1 MLKRRKNET
10 GWASAKTLSEALP
23 FIQRYAGKTVV
34 IKFGGNAFGYPKRRR
49 GSDSDRQETEVGD
62 IKSDGDLTRAFA
74 NDVVLLKQFGVRPVI
89 VHGGGP
95 QIGSMLKRLG
105 IKSEFKDGLRV
116 SDLETVEVAEMV
128 LSGAVN
134 KSLVAAINQAGGRA
148 VGLSGRDAGLITA
161 RKLRDDLG
169 FAGKPTDTDT
179 SVLDVLAAADPG
191 FIPVVSPI
199 SSGPDGEIL
208 NVNADTA
215 AGVLAGSLGAARL
228 MLLTDI
234 EGVMDA
240 DGNLLTSLSPSDVD
254 ALIKDGTAKGGM
266 IPKLNTAL
274 EACKAGV
281 EAVVILDGR
290 RSHGLLVELFTDQG
304 AGTLIS

>member
-1 MLKRRKNET
+1 MLTRRKDET

-23 FIQRYAGKTVV
+23 FIQRYEGKTVV
-34 IKFGGNAFGYPKRRR
+34 IKFGGNAMG
-49 GSDSDRQETEVGD
+49 EAE
-62 IKSDGDLTRAFA
+62 LTRAFA
-74 NDVVLLKQFGVRPVI
+74 NDVVLLRQFGIRPVI

-95 QIGSMLKRLG
+95 QIGSMLNRLS

-128 LSGAVN
+128 LSGGIN
-134 KSLVAAINQAGGRA
+134 KGLVAAINEAGGRA

-161 RKLRDDLG
+161 EKMSDDLG
-169 FAGKPTDTDT
+169 FAGNPSKVDT

-199 SSGPDGEIL
+199 SAGANGEIF

-215 AGVLAGSLGAARL
+215 AGVLAGTLGAARL
-228 MLLTDI
+228 LLLTDV
-234 EGVMDA
+234 EGVLDSEGQLVT
-240 DGNLLTSLSPSDVD
+240 DLSLTDVEN
-254 ALIKDGTAKGGM
+254 LIKDGIAKGGM
-266 IPKLNTAL
+266 IPKLETAM
-274 EACKAGV
+274 AARRGGV
-281 EAVVILDGR
+281 DAVVILDGR

>member
-1 MLKRRKNET
+1 MLKRRTNET
-10 GWASAKTLSEALP
+10 AKNNRGWASAKTLSEALP
-23 FIQRYAGKTVV
+23 FIQRYSGKTVV
-34 IKFGGNAFGYPKRRR
+34 IKFGGNAFG
-49 GSDSDRQETEVGD
+49 DAAA
-62 IKSDGDLTRAFA
+62 DGDLTRAFA

-161 RKLRDDLG
+161 TKLRDDLG
-169 FAGKPTDTDT
+169 FAGKPSNTDT

-199 SSGPDGEIL
+199 SSSKNGEIL

-215 AGVLAGSLGAARL
+215 AGVLAGALGATRL

-240 DGNLLTSLSPSDVD
+240 DGNLLTSLSPSDV
-254 ALIKDGTAKGGM
+254 ATLIKDGTVKGGM

-274 EACKAGV
+274 EACKSGV

>member
-10 GWASAKTLSEALP
+10 GWTSAKTLSEALP
-23 FIQRYAGKTVV
+23 FIQRYTGKTVV
-34 IKFGGNAFGYPKRRR
+34 IKFGGNAM
-49 GSDSDRQETEVGD
+49 GD
-62 IKSDGDLTRAFA
+62 AELMRAFA

-95 QIGSMLKRLG
+95 QIGSMLSRLG

-128 LSGAVN
+128 LSGAIN
-134 KSLVAAINQAGGRA
+134 KNLVAAINKAGGRA

-169 FAGKPTDTDT
+169 FAGKPDTTDT

-199 SSGPDGEIL
+199 SSGADGEIL

-215 AGVLAGSLGAARL
+215 AGVLAGSLGAVRL
-228 MLLTDI
+228 MLLTDV
-234 EGVMDA
+234 EGVMDG
-240 DGNLLTSLSPSDVD
+240 DGNLLTSLSPADVEN
-254 ALIKDGTAKGGM
+254 LIQDGTAKGGM
-266 IPKLNTAL
+266 IPKLGTAL
-274 EACKAGV
+274 DARAAGV
-281 EAVVILDGR
+281 NAVVILDGR

-304 AGTLIS
+304 AGTLIR